1 MVLTFL
7 TFTSILV
14 KLQDQSGDMIYVLII
29 ISMLHTG
36 QAVTMQE
43 FTSEKNCIAAME
55 NIKKNSRYGGSA
67 TIYAACMEK

>member
-1 MVLTFL
+1 
-7 TFTSILV
+7 
-14 KLQDQSGDMIYVLII
+14 MIYVLII